1 MSAVRGMTASGFG
14 RKNTWQNS
22 KKVFL
27 KTWSPFWEGKGIQTT
42 HRLFRKMAFLASAVP
57 PGHED
62 HSVCQLCD
70 PPRPKYKV
78 AVE

>member
-1 MSAVRGMTASGFG
+1 ML
-14 RKNTWQNS
+14 
-22 KKVFL
+22 L
-27 KTWSPFWEGKGIQTT
+27 KTYSPCWEGKGTQRT

-78 AVE
+78 AVKRTKCEIRNSLSLPKSTLL